1 LINIHAAA
9 VPLIMPNLARAFFF
23 FFLMLLIIMAVFIQV
38 AAAGLLLSCSFS
50 DFSLKQQLRRRTPWP
65 QTIQGGIGF

>member
-1 LINIHAAA
+1 
-9 VPLIMPNLARAFFF
+9 MPNLARAFF

-50 DFSLKQQLRRRTPWP
+50 HFSFKQQLRRRTPSP
-65 QTIQGGIGF
+65 HHI